1 MRDFD
6 SFKLLVDQ
14 LFPDGKLKKVQ
25 PMKGCVSATVLL
37 LEIELSKKIFTKIVL
52 RSPTSD
58 HSNLNIDQEFEL
70 LKKLQLTDIP
80 VPKIISNNVLF
91 STDNKK
97 YIGMEFVQGIDGPS
111 SELSQANLQ
120 EMAVILSKIHSQDIS
135 QFTSLPKRINPLEEL
150 FTFMPKGYEWKELK
164 KYLKGLK
171 DVSFQGNKTLLHG
184 DFWPQNLIWQKD
196 SIIAVLDWED
206 ASIGDPMSDL
216 AVSCLELRYKNGR
229 NGMYE
234 FIQKYSNYHKI
245 NNYRLK
251 LWLIYVSAAAQYFMG
266 DWRLTKETEDLMRK
280 ESILTLKEI
289 GENLILNENKGVR
302 YEI

>member
-6 SFKLLVDQ
+6 SIKLLVDQ

-25 PMKGCVSATVLL
+25 PMKGGVSATVLL
-37 LEIELSKKIFTKIVL
+37 LEIELSKKKFTKIVL

-135 QFTSLPKRINPLEEL
+135 QFTSLPL
-150 FTFMPKGYEWKELK
+150 
-164 KYLKGLK
+164 
-171 DVSFQGNKTLLHG
+171 S
-184 DFWPQNLIWQKD
+184 LIH
-196 SIIAVLDWED
+196 I
-206 ASIGDPMSDL
+206 
-216 AVSCLELRYKNGR
+216 
-229 NGMYE
+229 
-234 FIQKYSNYHKI
+234 
-245 NNYRLK
+245 
-251 LWLIYVSAAAQYFMG
+251 
-266 DWRLTKETEDLMRK
+266 
-280 ESILTLKEI
+280 
-289 GENLILNENKGVR
+289 
-302 YEI
+302 

>member
-1 MRDFD
+1 MKDFE

-14 LFPDGKLKKVQ
+14 LFPGGKLKRVQ
-25 PMKGCVSATVLL
+25 PMKGGVSATVLL
-37 LEIELSKKIFTKIVL
+37 LEIELSETNFTKIVL
-52 RSPTSD
+52 RSPTSN
-58 HSNLNIDQEFEL
+58 HSGLDIHQELEL
-70 LKKLQLTDIP
+70 LKTLQLTDIP
-80 VPKIISNNVLF
+80 VPKIISNNVLI

-97 YIGMEFVQGIDGPS
+97 YIGMEYMQGIDGPS
-111 SELSQANLQ
+111 SELSQANFQ

-150 FTFMPKGYEWKELK
+150 FTFMPKGYEWKELT
-164 KYLKGLK
+164 KYLKGLNN
-171 DVSFQGNKTLLHG
+171 VNFQGNKTLLHG
-184 DFWPQNLIWQKD
+184 DFWPQNVIWQKD

-229 NGMYE
+229 NGMDE

-266 DWRLTKETEDLMRK
+266 NWCLPKETEDLMRK
-280 ESILTLKEI
+280 ESILTLKEM

-302 YEI
+302 YEK

>member
-1 MRDFD
+1 M
-6 SFKLLVDQ
+6 
-14 LFPDGKLKKVQ
+14 
-25 PMKGCVSATVLL
+25 
-37 LEIELSKKIFTKIVL
+37 
-52 RSPTSD
+52 
-58 HSNLNIDQEFEL
+58 H
-70 LKKLQLTDIP
+70 LT
-80 VPKIISNNVLF
+80 
-91 STDNKK
+91 
-97 YIGMEFVQGIDGPS
+97 
-111 SELSQANLQ
+111 
-120 EMAVILSKIHSQDIS
+120 
-135 QFTSLPKRINPLEEL
+135 
-150 FTFMPKGYEWKELK
+150 
-164 KYLKGLK
+164 KYLKGLNN
-171 DVSFQGNKTLLHG
+171 VNFQGNKTLLHG
-184 DFWPQNLIWQKD
+184 DFWPQNVIWQKD

-229 NGMYE
+229 NGMYD

-266 DWRLTKETEDLMRK
+266 DWRLSKETEDLMRK